1 MQTKLSL
8 ALSAILLSSAIAA
21 AQTENNDTDGV
32 TQSSENN
39 EIVFTANRT
48 DQKLDTV
55 GSSINVITEQQLE
68 NGQYQRVSDAL
79 STLPGVNI
87 TRTGANGESNTFIR
101 GLGSQNILV
110 MIDGVTVNDPSSPG
124 RSFDFSLLNTLD
136 IERIEVLKG
145 PQSTLY
151 GSNAMGG
158 VIQVFT
164 KKGGPQRTTV
174 TLEGGSYE
182 HVKTTVQTQGQTD
195 TLMYSAAVGFNTEK
209 GISSA
214 DSKLAG
220 NHEKDRFKNKNGSF
234 SVNYAPLDWINFDLS
249 AHYSDIKTNI
259 DAGGGPMQDDLYNYQ
274 KTKQWIGRF
283 AINTILFGEK
293 WLSSLIYDVSD
304 TKRHLHNDPDGDN
317 GYNQNWERGAYKGRL
332 QSITWQNTLALHKD
346 FQTLFGAVYSRE
358 SAQSYYNSV
367 TQFGPYEGKQDKKS
381 INQRSFYLDQ
391 HLNFDNRFFNTIGI
405 RYEDHSQFGD
415 KTTYR
420 LTSRYNITDTIAIK
434 GSYGTGFK
442 APTLF
447 QLYDPTSGN
456 DRLNAETSKGFDIG
470 FVLTPLTDTNVEIT
484 YFQQKVKNRI
494 TYVSDPITWDSQYIN
509 RDYTKTKGIE
519 FSVNTKF
526 NDQWGAGINYTYT
539 NARDFDNGINTSQKA
554 LRVPKHMAGT
564 YVNFKPMEKWNL
576 FAEAKYH
583 GSTVSNFA
591 EWSPQRNTKS
601 YWMVNLATDYKIN
614 DDVSIYARVNNL
626 LDKDY
631 YTVWGYGEKRINA
644 AVGVKISF

>member
-8 ALSAILLSSAIAA
+8 ALSAILLSSTIAS
-21 AQTENNDTDGV
+21 AQSSSSDTDGV

-68 NGQYQRVSDAL
+68 NAQYQRVSDAL
-79 STLPGVNI
+79 SSLPGVNI
-87 TRTGANGESNTFIR
+87 SKTGANGESNTFIR

-110 MIDGVTVNDPSSPG
+110 MIDGVIVNDPSTPG
-124 RSFDFSLLNTLD
+124 RSFDFSTLD
-136 IERIEVLKG
+136 TLNVERIEVLKG

-151 GSNAMGG
+151 GSNAMAG

-182 HVKTTVQTQGQTD
+182 HIKTTVQTQGQTD
-195 TLMYSAAVGFNTEK
+195 TLMYSAAFGFNKEK
-209 GISSA
+209 GISAA
-214 DSKLAG
+214 DSKLEG

-234 SVNYAPLDWINFDLS
+234 SVNYAPLDWINFDLA
-249 AHYSDIKTNI
+249 AHYTDIKTNI
-259 DAGGGPMQDDLYNYQ
+259 DAGGGPMKDDLYNYQ
-274 KTKQWIGRF
+274 RTKQWIGRF
-283 AINTILFGEK
+283 AINTILFDEK
-293 WLSSLIYDVSD
+293 WLSSLIYDISD
-304 TKRHLHNDPDGDN
+304 TKRHLHNNPDGDA

-332 QSITWQNTLALHKD
+332 QSVTWQNTLTLHND
-346 FQTLFGAVYSRE
+346 FQTLFGAVYSKE
-358 SAQSYYNSV
+358 SAQNYYNSI
-367 TQFGPYEGKQDKKS
+367 TQYGPYESKQDKKS
-381 INQRSFYLDQ
+381 INQHSFYIDQ
-391 HLNFDNRFFNTIGI
+391 HLNFDDRFFNTIGV
-405 RYEDHSQFGD
+405 RYEDHSKFGD

-420 LTSRYNITDTIAIK
+420 LTSRFNINDYIAVK

-447 QLYDPTSGN
+447 QLYAYDNT
-456 DRLNAETSKGFDIG
+456 DLKAETSKGYDIG
-470 FVLTPLTDTNVEIT
+470 FVLTPFENTTIDVT
-484 YFQQKVKNRI
+484 YFNQKINNRI
-494 TYVSDPITWDSQYIN
+494 TYIETSSAPWAAYVN
-509 RDYTKTKGIE
+509 RDYTKTKGVE
-519 FSVNTKF
+519 FAVNTQL
-526 NDQWGAGINYTYT
+526 NEQWQAGINYTYT
-539 NARDFDNGINTSQKA
+539 NARDFDNDLNTSQKA
-554 LRVPKHMAGT
+554 LRVPKHMAGA
-564 YVNFKPMEKWNL
+564 YVNFKPIDQWNL
-576 FAEAKYH
+576 FAEAKYN

-591 EWSPQRNTKS
+591 AYGAPQRNIKS